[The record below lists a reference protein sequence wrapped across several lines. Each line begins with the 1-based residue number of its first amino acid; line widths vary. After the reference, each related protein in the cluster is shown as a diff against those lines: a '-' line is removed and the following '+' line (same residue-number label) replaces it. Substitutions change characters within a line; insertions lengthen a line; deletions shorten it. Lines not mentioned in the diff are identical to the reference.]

1 VRDAETVDQQIGAS
15 LQPAPLSIGER
26 EQYEP
31 APVKPDNVDESIFD
45 KTGFGGG
52 GDVLRGSANINPRAK
67 EARRRFVR
75 LLTHQFLHRGGEIA
89 VCEPHR
95 HTPKELIRPRWYT
108 RPLHPLGRPS
118 RLRLRPPRQCSVRR

>member
-1 VRDAETVDQQIGAS
+1 VGETDTLDEIATA
-15 LQPAPLSIGER
+15 LWPAPLGGAER

-31 APVKPDNVDESIFD
+31 APVKPADADEGVFD
-45 KTGFGGG
+45 KTGFGAG
-52 GDVLRGSANINPRAK
+52 GDILRSSVNINPRYR
-67 EARRRFVR
+67 EARSRLAR